1 MPDPL
6 PRLTAALSDRYTI
19 EREIGR
25 GGMATVY
32 LAEDLKHK
40 RKVAIK
46 VLKPELAAALGG
58 DRFLREIETTAG
70 LHHPNILPLYDS
82 GEAGKQESGEGLF
95 LYYVMPLVEGESLRD
110 RLDREKQLP
119 IEDALQ
125 ITREVADA
133 LRYAHSRGIIHRD
146 IKPENILLEG
156 GHAMVADF
164 GIAKAVTAAG
174 GETLTQTGMAVG
186 TPHYMS
192 PEQSA
197 GESDLDGRS
206 DLYALGSVLYEM
218 LAGEPPY
225 TGPSAQAIIAKRLM
239 EPVPRI
245 SVVRETVPPHVE
257 HALTRVMAKAPADR
271 YPTADEFIAALQD
284 TTASGSTVTIPTA
297 PRGGLSAALRRGLVA
312 AAVVIAVVA
321 SYFFLRN
328 AAPGGP
334 LSPDLIAVLPF
345 TVRGNPE
352 LDYLGE
358 GMVDLMSAKLDGAD
372 PLSAVNPRVVIS
384 LVSTMQIDIADPV
397 AVQRAAVQLH
407 AGRYVTGEILEA
419 GGRLQLIAY
428 LHDTDRPDAA
438 PVRATAEGR
447 PDQLFEVI
455 DGLAVDLL
463 SSTMSGASDRIKK
476 VATATSAS
484 LPATKEF
491 LQGERLLR
499 VGAYREAAEAY
510 DRAVAL
516 DTAFAL
522 AWYRKS
528 VAADW
533 IDGLDVRSSA
543 DRAWSYAD
551 RFSPRD
557 RQLVSALRHR
567 RHGENHLA
575 AQEYAAQLHTW
586 PDEVEGQVQMG
597 EILFHDNP
605 RLGQPMAEAIPVF
618 ESALALENSNANA
631 RIHLARLYALYGNID
646 SLRETVRHFTAENAE
661 SERTFEVQ
669 AILAWTVGDTALQ
682 ADILRRIGDFPAYY
696 RFYAV
701 LSVARFARNT
711 PGARLLLNGYEGSE
725 PWLVVGIPNLL
736 VAQGKID
743 SLRRFFRS
751 IPGGRTPNWDMYEAF
766 LWTSGTVPADTL
778 RMEGLLTA
786 IRAADPA
793 EIQGTR
799 WLPPYDDLT
808 PAFAAF
814 ERNYHTALLMVHLD
828 RPDEARRV
836 IALMNRA
843 DSFPGLGQTK
853 REAIKTLEAEL
864 AYRAGNADQALNF
877 LRSVEYEV
885 PHAATVLPMIDGA
898 RGRFLRAEL
907 ELATGDTAT
916 AMGFYHGLDDSWSP
930 WDTPFRPLVY
940 ERLGAIA
947 EAQGRKAEAI
957 DYYSRLIDLY
967 RDADPIYAAER
978 ETILQRRNAL
988 LGPR

>member
-1 MPDPL
+1 
-6 PRLTAALSDRYTI
+6 
-19 EREIGR
+19 
-25 GGMATVY
+25 MATVY

-46 VLKPELAAALGG
+46 VLKPELAAAMGA

-70 LHHPNILPLYDS
+70 LHHPNILPLFDS
-82 GEAGKQESGEGLF
+82 GEAGKRDSGEGAL

-133 LRYAHSRGIIHRD
+133 LRYAHGRGVIHRD

-197 GESDLDGRS
+197 GESHLDGRS

-239 EPVPRI
+239 EPVPRV
-245 SVVRETVPPHVE
+245 SVVRETVPPHIE
-257 HALTRVMAKAPADR
+257 RALTRVMAKAPADR

-284 TTASGSTVTIPTA
+284 TRTPGGTVAMPKASGATLPPVI
-297 PRGGLSAALRRGLVA
+297 RRALVPVA
-312 AAVVIAVVA
+312 VMLAVVA
-321 SYFFLRN
+321 GYFFLRK
-328 AAPGGP
+328 AAPSGP

-384 LVSTMQIDIADPV
+384 LINTKQVDVADPS
-397 AVQRAAVQLH
+397 AAQQAAEQLR

-428 LHDTDRPDAA
+428 LHDTGQPETA
-438 PVRATAEGR
+438 PVRATAEGS

-455 DGLAVDLL
+455 DGLAVNLL

-567 RHGENHLA
+567 RHGENHQA

-605 RLGQPMAEAIPVF
+605 RLGRPMAEAIPVF
-618 ESALALENSNANA
+618 ERALALENSNANA
-631 RIHLARLYALYGNID
+631 RIHLARLYAMYGEHRRPPRD
-646 SLRETVRHFTAENAE
+646 GAALHRRELGERADLRGAGH
-661 SERTFEVQ
+661 
-669 AILAWTVGDTALQ
+669 
-682 ADILRRIGDFPAYY
+682 
-696 RFYAV
+696 
-701 LSVARFARNT
+701 
-711 PGARLLLNGYEGSE
+711 PG
-725 PWLVVGIPNLL
+725 
-736 VAQGKID
+736 
-743 SLRRFFRS
+743 
-751 IPGGRTPNWDMYEAF
+751 
-766 LWTSGTVPADTL
+766 
-778 RMEGLLTA
+778 
-786 IRAADPA
+786 
-793 EIQGTR
+793 
-799 WLPPYDDLT
+799 
-808 PAFAAF
+808 
-814 ERNYHTALLMVHLD
+814 LD
-828 RPDEARRV
+828 RR
-836 IALMNRA
+836 
-843 DSFPGLGQTK
+843 
-853 REAIKTLEAEL
+853 
-864 AYRAGNADQALNF
+864 
-877 LRSVEYEV
+877 
-885 PHAATVLPMIDGA
+885 
-898 RGRFLRAEL
+898 
-907 ELATGDTAT
+907 
-916 AMGFYHGLDDSWSP
+916 
-930 WDTPFRPLVY
+930 
-940 ERLGAIA
+940 
-947 EAQGRKAEAI
+947 
-957 DYYSRLIDLY
+957 
-967 RDADPIYAAER
+967 
-978 ETILQRRNAL
+978 
-988 LGPR
+988 

>member
-1 MPDPL
+1 MTEARA
-6 PRLTAALSDRYTI
+6 RLTAALADRYRI
-19 EREIGR
+19 ERPLGQ

-40 RKVAIK
+40 RKVALK
-46 VLKPELAAALGG
+46 VLKPELAAALGAE
-58 DRFLREIETTAG
+58 RFLREIETTAG
-70 LHHPNILPLYDS
+70 LHHPHILPLYDS
-82 GEAGKQESGEGLF
+82 GETGAAGGEAAL

-119 IEDALQ
+119 IEEALR
-125 ITREVADA
+125 ITGEVADA
-133 LRYAHSRGIIHRD
+133 LGYAHGRGIIHRD

-174 GETLTQTGMAVG
+174 GDTLTQTGMSVG

-197 GESDLDGRS
+197 GESGLDGRS

-239 EPVPRI
+239 EPVPRV

-257 HALTRVMAKAPADR
+257 RALIRVMAKAPADR
-271 YPTADEFIAALQD
+271 YPTADAFMAALEES
-284 TTASGSTVTIPTA
+284 TLTAGTPVTGNTPSIS
-297 PRGGLSAALRRGLVA
+297 RRFMRRALAV
-312 AAVVIAVVA
+312 AAVVIVVIAV
-321 SYFFLRN
+321 SFLLRS
-328 AAPGGP
+328 PGPEGP

-345 TVRGNPE
+345 TVRGDPE

-358 GMVDLMSAKLDGAD
+358 GMVDLMSAKLDGAE
-372 PLSAVNPRVVIS
+372 PLRAVNPRVVIS
-384 LVSTMQIDIADPV
+384 RVRTGQVDVADPV
-397 AVQRAAVQLH
+397 AGGKAAAQLG
-407 AGRYVTGEILEA
+407 AGRYVTGEVLEV
-419 GGRLQLIAY
+419 GGRVQLIAY
-428 LHDTDRPDAA
+428 LHDTDRPDA
-438 PVRATAEGR
+438 PPDRATAEGT
-447 PDQLFEVI
+447 PDQLLDAI
-455 DGLAVDLL
+455 DGLAVELL
-463 SSTMSGASDRIKK
+463 SRTMSGASDRIKK

-491 LQGERLLR
+491 LRGERLLR

-516 DTAFAL
+516 DTGFAL

-533 IDGLDVRSSA
+533 IDGLDVRTSA

-567 RHGENHLA
+567 RHGQNHEA

-605 RLGQPMAEAIPVF
+605 RLGRPMAEAIPVF
-618 ESALALENSNANA
+618 ERALALENSNANA
-631 RIHLARLYALYGNID
+631 RIHLARLYAMYGNID
-646 SLRETVRHFTAENAE
+646 ALRETVRHFTAENAE

-701 LSVARFARNT
+701 HGVARFARST
-711 PGARLLLNGYEGSE
+711 AGARALLEGYDGSE
-725 PWLVVGIPNLL
+725 PWVVVEVPNLL
-736 VAQGKID
+736 VAQGKVD
-743 SLRRFFRS
+743 SLRDFFGA
-751 IPGGRTPNWDMYEAF
+751 IPGGRTPNWDLYEAF
-766 LWTSGTVPADTL
+766 LWTSGALPADTARMRQL
-778 RMEGLLTA
+778 RSA
-786 IRAADPA
+786 IRTADTA
-793 EIQGTR
+793 EIRGSR
-799 WLPPYDDLT
+799 WLPQYTDLT
-808 PAFAAF
+808 PALAAF
-814 ERNYHTALLMVHLD
+814 ERDYHVALLTIHLD
-828 RPDEARRV
+828 RPEEARRV
-836 IALMNRA
+836 IATMNRA

-853 REAIKTLEAEL
+853 REAINTLEAEL
-864 AYRAGNADQALNF
+864 AYRNGDPDRALTL
-877 LRSVEYEV
+877 LRQVSYEV
-885 PHAATVLPMIDGA
+885 PHAATVLPMVDGA

-907 ELATGDTAT
+907 ELAAGDTTT
-916 AMGFYHGLDDSWSP
+916 AMGFYRGLDDSWSP

-947 EAQGRKAEAI
+947 EAQGRKGEAL
-957 DYYSRLIDLY
+957 DYYARLIDLY
-967 RDADPIYAAER
+967 GEADPVYAAER
-978 ETILQRRNAL
+978 ETILRRRNAL